1 MTRKYVYGIIEEQE
15 IKNFDFFGIEGAPIY
30 TINCRQLAAVVSDV
44 DITEIDPTRRNVL
57 AHTIA
62 QDSILKRYTLVP
74 MGFGMVAANETAVF
88 NLLEK
93 NHVGLTAELRR
104 LAGKIEAELKVFW
117 DDNALTVE
125 NRQLIEKVQAKVKA
139 SSSAVETQRILSE
152 AGMQVEKVVISWKGQ
167 YADRIYAALRKLA
180 VDSRLNDCSG
190 VKMLLNASFLIE
202 RQNELAFLEQI
213 RNLDAEFQGNINCKY
228 IGPLSPYNFVSLKLE
243 QVN

>member
-1 MTRKYVYGIIEEQE
+1 MTRKYVYGIIEEQK
-15 IKNFDFFGIEGAPIY
+15 IKNFDFFGIEGAPVY

-44 DITEIDPTRRNVL
+44 EITEIDPTRRNVL
-57 AHTIA
+57 AHTLA
-62 QDSILKRYTLVP
+62 QDSILKLYTLVP
-74 MGFGMVAANETAVF
+74 MGFGMVAANETAVL
-88 NLLEK
+88 NILEK
-93 NHVGLTAELRR
+93 NYVGLTAELKR

-117 DDNALTVE
+117 DDNALTVA

-139 SSSAVETQRILSE
+139 SSSAVETQKILSE

>member
-15 IKNFDFFGIEGAPIY
+15 IKNFDFYGIEGAPVY
-30 TINCRQLAAVVSDV
+30 TINCRQLAGVVSDV
-44 DITEIDPTRRNVL
+44 EIPEIDPTRRNVL
-57 AHTIA
+57 AHTLA

>member
-93 NHVGLTAELRR
+93 NQ
-104 LAGKIEAELKVFW
+104 AELKVFW

>member
-1 MTRKYVYGIIEEQE
+1 
-15 IKNFDFFGIEGAPIY
+15 
-30 TINCRQLAAVVSDV
+30 
-44 DITEIDPTRRNVL
+44 
-57 AHTIA
+57 
-62 QDSILKRYTLVP
+62 

>member
-30 TINCRQLAAVVSDV
+30 TINCRQLAGVVIDV
-44 DITEIDPTRRNVL
+44 EIPEIDPTRRNVL
-57 AHTIA
+57 AHTLA
-62 QDSILKRYTLVP
+62 QDNILKRYTLVP